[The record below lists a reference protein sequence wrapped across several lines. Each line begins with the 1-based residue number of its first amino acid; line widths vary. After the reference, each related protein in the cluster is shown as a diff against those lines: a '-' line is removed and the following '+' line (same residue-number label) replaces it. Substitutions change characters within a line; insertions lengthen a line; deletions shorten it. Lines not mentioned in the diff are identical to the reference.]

1 MNQQSTSICLPPG
14 PRLPKFLQGL
24 GLVLRRQQMIQRLQR
39 AYGPSFTLNL
49 PLHGRT
55 VVISE
60 PTLIKQ
66 LFQTKTDVVGLSD
79 FNLGVVLGSGSLF
92 SLDGTEH
99 HRRRKL
105 VVPPLHG
112 RRLQG
117 YEAVMEEE
125 VLRETATWRSG
136 VEFASMPS
144 MTRITLNII
153 LRTVF
158 GAEGTEFD
166 QLRELLPRLVE
177 LGSKIAGIPLFRM
190 NLGAWSPGGRYRA
203 YRRQFD
209 DIVDSLIRKALA
221 APSLEDRQDV
231 LSMLLQARYEDGKPM
246 TQQHIADELL
256 TLLAAGHETT
266 ATTLAWAFERIRR
279 HPAVLYRLAEEAEAG
294 GSELRHATILEVQRT
309 RPVIDAVDRKVKAP
323 LYALGDWV
331 IPQGYTVWA
340 SIDLTHNA
348 DSVFP
353 HAASFDPDRFLG
365 VNPDTYAWVPFGGG
379 TRRCVGAA
387 FANMEMNVVL
397 RTVLREFE
405 LGTTFAP
412 PEPQE
417 WRGIA
422 IAPGDGGRL
431 VVHRKTPNPG
441 LEHEVVAGRA
451 IP

>member
-1 MNQQSTSICLPPG
+1 VKTTSTRVSLPPG
-14 PRLPKFLQGL
+14 PRLPKTLQGL
-24 GLVLRRQQMIQRLQR
+24 GFILRRRQMMRRLQR
-39 AYGPSFTLNL
+39 VHGPSFTLDL
-49 PLHGRT
+49 PLYGRT

-60 PTLIKQ
+60 PALIKQ
-66 LFQTKTDVVGLSD
+66 LFQTKPDIVGLSD

-125 VLRETATWRSG
+125 VLRETATWPSG
-136 VEFASMPS
+136 VEFESMPS
-144 MTRITLNII
+144 MMRITLNII

-158 GAEGTEFD
+158 GAEGAEFD
-166 QLRELLPRLVE
+166 QLRELLPRMVE
-177 LGSKIAGIPLFRM
+177 LGSRIAGFPLFRVD
-190 NLGAWSPGGRYRA
+190 LGAWSPGGRYLA
-203 YRRQFD
+203 YRRRFD
-209 DIVDSLIRKALA
+209 GIVDSLAEKALA

-231 LSMLLQARYEDGKPM
+231 LSLLLQARYEDGEPM
-246 TQQHIADELL
+246 TRQHIADELL

-266 ATTLAWAFERIRR
+266 ATTLAWAFERVRR

-309 RPVIDAVDRKVKAP
+309 RPVIDLVDRKVKAP
-323 LYALGDWV
+323 VFALGDWV
-331 IPQGYTVWA
+331 IPQGYTVFV
-340 SIDLTHNA
+340 SIDLTHDA

-353 HAASFDPDRFLG
+353 DAASFDPDRFLG
-365 VNPDTYAWVPFGGG
+365 VHPDNFAWVPFGGG

-387 FANMEMNVVL
+387 FATMEMNVVL

-405 LGTTFAP
+405 LGSTFAP
-412 PEPQE
+412 PEPHQ

-422 IAPGDGGRL
+422 VAPGDGGRL
-431 VVHRKTPNPG
+431 VVHRKTPKP
-441 LEHEVVAGRA
+441 ERA